1 MKEEAYD
8 IVNLQI
14 NILAGSTIDEAI
26 SLAMD
31 WLTRAEIVSF
41 DFNGTKFAITEK
53 DTKED
58 ILKYWQMAMFAD
70 KWYKKS

>member
-1 MKEEAYD
+1 MKD

-14 NILAGSTIDEAI
+14 NIVAGSTIDEAI
-26 SLAMD
+26 ILAMD
-31 WLTRAEIVSF
+31 WLTDVEIVSF